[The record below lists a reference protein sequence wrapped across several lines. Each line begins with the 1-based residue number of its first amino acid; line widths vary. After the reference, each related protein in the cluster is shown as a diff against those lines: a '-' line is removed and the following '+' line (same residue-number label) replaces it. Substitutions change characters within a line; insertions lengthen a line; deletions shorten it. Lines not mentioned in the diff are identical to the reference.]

1 MTVGRHIPSVMAE
14 LCMGLVYDTIASCLF
29 LFRLCQGGA
38 LKTITTRGIN
48 VLSSGERILLYP
60 ARLRAL
66 FWTALTN
73 FVVPVIFNMIL
84 LAFVPREDASNIV
97 VVFAVGSV
105 SVYVQ
110 IVSGLLATLWR
121 LGSYRETTAREMAE
135 SIETLKFAHPGLLVS
150 HTGIHVDLDVAGNT
164 STLSGT
170 ICRAQGED
178 YEVTGIPWAVCK
190 ALF

>member
-1 MTVGRHIPSVMAE
+1 MAE

-97 VVFAVGSV
+97 AVFAVGSV
-105 SVYVQ
+105 SV
-110 IVSGLLATLWR
+110 
-121 LGSYRETTAREMAE
+121 ETTAREMAE
-135 SIETLKFAHPGLLVS
+135 SMETLKFAHPSTLVS
-150 HTGIHVDLDVAGNT
+150 HTGIHVDLDVARNT

-170 ICRAQGED
+170 SEPC
-178 YEVTGIPWAVCK
+178 
-190 ALF
+190 